1 MTMKYPRLAVVL
13 PALALVAGVECARA
27 QQGSGGERA
36 PVRRP
41 LSSLAARR
49 VLLLP
54 THFVRP
60 GDSLGF
66 AAQITDTRAYLGEV
80 DAEIAFALGNRG
92 LKQQWVFPDGL
103 EAAARRNPTYAPNVH
118 TLAAQW
124 LRPPLRRPPE
134 QLPEPFASQVRTLVA
149 LEDDSQ
155 YLLFP
160 VEIRFEPAGTGAE
173 RAVLNVVLLDARR
186 SKIVWMGDVMG
197 DATTHFTPALAA
209 SAAEHLADLIAAP

>member
-1 MTMKYPRLAVVL
+1 MKLGVMLPVV
-13 PALALVAGVECARA
+13 ALAGVVACAGAGA
-27 QQGSGGERA
+27 QQGSGGALA

-41 LSSLAARR
+41 LSSLASRR
-49 VLLLP
+49 ILVLP
-54 THFVRP
+54 THFLRP

-66 AAQITDTRAYLGEV
+66 ASQITDPDAYLGEV

-92 LKQQWVFPDGL
+92 LRDRWVFPERL
-103 EAAARRNPTYAPNVH
+103 AEAARRNPTYAPDVH
-118 TLAAQW
+118 ALAAQW
-124 LRPPLRRPPE
+124 LRPPVRRMPE
-134 QLPEPFASQVRTLVA
+134 QLPEPFASQVRTLIA

-160 VEIRFEPAGTGAE
+160 VEIRFEPAGAGAE

-197 DATTHFTPALAA
+197 DSATHFTPALAA
-209 SAAEHLADLIAAP
+209 SVAEHLADLIAAP